1 MLSTTLCLEVF
12 VYSGMA
18 KTESLEAFYKNRFD
32 LSSEGIK
39 RELPPFNIFQF
50 RDCSD
55 PGVIEYTRRDFFKIA
70 LMDGNYIYHFGDKS
84 IETSGPALLFFN
96 PDIPYTFE
104 FPDNQLTGEF
114 CIFREAFFNQHFRG
128 KIKDFPMFSFGG
140 KPAYFLNP
148 SQHEHV
154 SAIFNKMRVEL
165 NSDYASKYDL
175 ILSYITEL
183 IHYALKM
190 EPTEKLV
197 QNVDANVR
205 IAAVFNELL
214 ERQFPV
220 ESLQQRFGLRSAN
233 DFAERMSIHVNHL
246 NRAMKHAT
254 GKTTTTLISE
264 RLVAEATALLKH
276 TAWNISEISYTLGFE
291 DPAHFNH
298 FFKKHTSSTPSSFR
312 N

>member
-1 MLSTTLCLEVF
+1 
-12 VYSGMA
+12 MA
-18 KTESLEAFYKNRFD
+18 KMETLEAFYKNRFGF
-32 LSSEGIK
+32 SSEDIK
-39 RELPPFNIFQF
+39 RDLPPFNIFQF
-50 RDCSD
+50 KDCTD
-55 PGVIEYTRRDFFKIA
+55 PTLIQYSRRDFFKIA
-70 LMDGNYIYHFGDKS
+70 LMDGNYRYHYGDKS
-84 IETSGPALLFFN
+84 IETTGPALIFFN

-104 FPDNQLTGEF
+104 YPDNNLTGEF

-140 KPAYFLNP
+140 KPAYFLDP
-148 SQHEHV
+148 VQHEQV
-154 SAIFNKMRVEL
+154 SALFNKMRNEL
-165 NSDYASKYDL
+165 TSDYEFKYDL

-190 EPTEKLV
+190 TPTEKLV

-205 IAAVFNELL
+205 IAGVFNELL

-220 ESLQQRFGLRSAN
+220 ESVQQRFSLRSAV

-254 GKTTTTLISE
+254 GKTTTALISE
-264 RLVAEATALLKH
+264 RLIAEATALLKH
-276 TAWNISEISYTLGFE
+276 TNWNISEISYTLGFE
-291 DPAHFNH
+291 DQAHFNH